1 MHLLD
6 FQGYTFIQISHIL
19 LFRFSR
25 LSGSQWSSAL
35 PVVCVLL
42 ILVVLISIAAVWTQF
57 SAEHFFSA
65 GELDSSCTGSNIT
78 DQVHFLS
85 GEQFL
90 NLLPYGYLSLS
101 KWSFCFY
108 PYFFSESNMKVN
120 TLTLKCKYVDI
131 ITFALKVI

>member
-6 FQGYTFIQISHIL
+6 FQGHTFIQISHIL
-19 LFRFSR
+19 LFRFSL

-35 PVVCVLL
+35 SVVCVLF
-42 ILVVLISIAAVWTQF
+42 IPVVLISIAVRTQF

-78 DQVHFLS
+78 DQVQFLS

-90 NLLPYGYLSLS
+90 NLLPYGY
-101 KWSFCFY
+101 
-108 PYFFSESNMKVN
+108 
-120 TLTLKCKYVDI
+120 
-131 ITFALKVI
+131 

>member
-19 LFRFSR
+19 LFRFSL

-35 PVVCVLL
+35 SVVCVLF
-42 ILVVLISIAAVWTQF
+42 IPVVLISITAVRTQF
-57 SAEHFFSA
+57 SAEHFSA

-78 DQVHFLS
+78 DQVLFLS

-90 NLLPYGYLSLS
+90 NLLPYGY
-101 KWSFCFY
+101 
-108 PYFFSESNMKVN
+108 
-120 TLTLKCKYVDI
+120 
-131 ITFALKVI
+131 

>member
-6 FQGYTFIQISHIL
+6 FQGHTFIQISHIL

-85 GEQFL
+85 VPTANMGRPRQTCSDL
-90 NLLPYGYLSLS
+90 NNSGLASR
-101 KWSFCFY
+101 
-108 PYFFSESNMKVN
+108 
-120 TLTLKCKYVDI
+120 
-131 ITFALKVI
+131 